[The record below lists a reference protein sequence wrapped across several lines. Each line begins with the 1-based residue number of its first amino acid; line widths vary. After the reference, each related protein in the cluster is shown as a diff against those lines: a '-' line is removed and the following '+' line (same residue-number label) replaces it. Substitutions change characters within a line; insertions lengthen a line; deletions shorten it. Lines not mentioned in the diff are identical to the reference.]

1 MLCVIVI
8 WIQFHKWL
16 GLDCGL
22 WVKLDDDTHH
32 SLKHVLKTP
41 KRRKREKRREKKI
54 FEINKVKTEVGES
67 KGIMTILIYATF

>member
-1 MLCVIVI
+1 MQL
-8 WIQFHKWL
+8 Q
-16 GLDCGL
+16 
-22 WVKLDDDTHH
+22 VKLDDGTHH
-32 SLKHVLKTP
+32 GFKRVLKTP